1 MSIQN
6 VNISTNSILL
16 GNMIFSIINENNKIY
31 DCKINELNIKIN
43 DLTKEMDKIT
53 NKKWKFFKFFLF
65 IILNLF

>member
-43 DLTKEMDKIT
+43 DLTKEMDKIM
-53 NKKWKFFKFFLF
+53 NKKWKFFKLFLF